1 MLCFNSLKIN
11 CMCMIWGYVALRM
24 LPLCKIFGNDPFKK
38 LSGFDWSLLPLM
50 RSEAIGLNIL
60 VHSDAS

>member
-1 MLCFNSLKIN
+1 
-11 CMCMIWGYVALRM
+11 MCMIWGYVALRM
-24 LPLCKIFGNDPFKK
+24 LPLYKIFGNDPFKK